1 MNKENAKT
9 RKKLKQI
16 HSVKDFENLIEQ
28 TMLSE
33 EEKKIIR
40 MHYKEQQTLGF
51 IADTLGMSEIT
62 IKKKHKKIL
71 LKLGKMF

>member
-16 HSVKDFENLIEQ
+16 HSVKDFENLIGQ

-33 EEKKIIR
+33 EEKKILR

>member
-16 HSVKDFENLIEQ
+16 HSDKDFENLIEQ

-33 EEKKIIR
+33 EEKKILR

>member
-1 MNKENAKT
+1 MDKHNAKT

-33 EEKKIIR
+33 EEKKILR

-71 LKLGKMF
+71 LKIGKMF

>member
-28 TMLSE
+28 TML
-33 EEKKIIR
+33 
-40 MHYKEQQTLGF
+40 
-51 IADTLGMSEIT
+51 
-62 IKKKHKKIL
+62 
-71 LKLGKMF
+71 